1 MSETTERNKEIV
13 RRYQDA
19 YNSGNLDVL
28 DELLAPDW
36 KTQAFPSDLMEQTIE
51 NAKAI
56 HQGMVLASFPDL
68 HVTTHELIAEGD
80 VVVQLFT
87 ARATHKG
94 DFIGLAPTGNAV
106 VVGGM
111 SLFEIRDG
119 RIVRHQAF
127 ADVLDV
133 LFQCGA
139 ELPPEWAA
147 LAHHA
152 VDA

>member
-19 YNSGNLDVL
+19 YNSGNLDLL

-36 KTQAFPSDLMEQTIE
+36 KTQAFPCDLMEQTIE
-51 NAKAI
+51 NVRAI
-56 HQGMVLASFPDL
+56 HGMVLVSFPDL
-68 HVTTHELIAEGD
+68 QVTTHELIAEGD
-80 VVVQLFT
+80 VVVQLWT

-94 DFIGLAPTGNAV
+94 DFIGLASTGNPV
-106 VVGGM
+106 VFGGM

-119 RIVRHQAF
+119 RIVRHVAYN
-127 ADVLDV
+127 DVLDI
-133 LFQCGA
+133 LLQCGA
-139 ELPPEWAA
+139 DLPPEWAP
-147 LAHHA
+147 LVHRA

>member
-1 MSETTERNKEIV
+1 MSETTERNKQIV

-36 KTQAFPSDLMEQTIE
+36 KTQAFPGELMEQTVE
-51 NAKAI
+51 NVKAV
-56 HQGMVLASFPDL
+56 HRDLVLTAFPDL
-68 HVTTHELIAEGD
+68 HYTTHELIAEGD
-80 VVVQLFT
+80 VVVQVWT
-87 ARATHKG
+87 ARGTHKG
-94 DFIGLAPTGNAV
+94 DFVGLPPTGNSLV
-106 VVGGM
+106 ISGM

-127 ADVLDV
+127 ADSLEA
-133 LFQCGA
+133 LFVCGA
-139 ELPPEWAA
+139 DLPPEWAA